1 MSHADLIQAATDL
14 LSESRNPDF
23 WLARYDA
30 ALASG
35 RDGQLKRLV
44 KSLLAERSSTPLPIQ
59 RLPTQTPASRRHRA
73 TRLLKLSS
81 VC

>member
-35 RDGQLKRLV
+35 SDLN
-44 KSLLAERSSTPLPIQ
+44 SNAWSS
-59 RLPTQTPASRRHRA
+59 H
-73 TRLLKLSS
+73 
-81 VC
+81 

>member
-44 KSLLAERSSTPLPIQ
+44 KSLLAERSGTPLQ
-59 RLPTQTPASRRHRA
+59 SSPTQTPASRRHRA

>member
-44 KSLLAERSSTPLPIQ
+44 KSLLAERSGTLPQ
-59 RLPTQTPASRRHRA
+59 SLLAQTPASRRHRA